1 MSTNLLKTFKSSKL
15 GRYLQYEGQD
25 ISVSDGKISSSTI
38 DLMNL
43 IKFVLNWLLN
53 GLEQHEDVVPL
64 HDLINIVD
72 WVLSV
77 DFALA
82 LSTLAGCHAQV

>member
-1 MSTNLLKTFKSSKL
+1 MSINLLKTFKSSKL
-15 GRYLQYEGQD
+15 GRYLQYVGQD

-53 GLEQHEDVVPL
+53 GLEQHGDVVLL

-72 WVLSV
+72 RVLSV

-82 LSTLAGCHAQV
+82 LSTLAG